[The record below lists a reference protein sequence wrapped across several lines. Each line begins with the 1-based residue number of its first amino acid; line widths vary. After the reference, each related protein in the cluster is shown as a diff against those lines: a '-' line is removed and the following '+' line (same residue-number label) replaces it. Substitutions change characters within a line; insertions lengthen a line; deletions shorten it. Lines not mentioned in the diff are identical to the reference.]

1 MSFTFMDEL
10 PDRSSFHLGL
20 GYQTRQRIREKGQE
34 YKVPWVPALPLGLEK
49 LHRGGTQV
57 TVTWYFEEGDEE
69 MQELGEEYQT
79 ILEIPFAIM
88 RE

>member
-1 MSFTFMDEL
+1 MGSRTA
-10 PDRSSFHLGL
+10 P
-20 GYQTRQRIREKGQE
+20 
-34 YKVPWVPALPLGLEK
+34 GLEK